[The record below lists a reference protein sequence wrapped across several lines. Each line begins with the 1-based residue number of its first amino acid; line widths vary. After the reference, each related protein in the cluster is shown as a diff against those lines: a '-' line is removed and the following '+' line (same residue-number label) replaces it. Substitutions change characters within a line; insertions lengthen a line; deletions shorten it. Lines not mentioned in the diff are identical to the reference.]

1 MPLLR
6 DQPAIASAYLAS
18 HRENPV
24 EWWSWGEDAFEEAAR
39 RNVPIFLSVGYAACH
54 WCHVMAHESFEDPA
68 IGEQLNRDFVAIK
81 VDREE
86 RPDVDQVY
94 MAATQLIS
102 GHGGWPMSV
111 FLLPDGRPFTA
122 GTYYPPQDRGGQ
134 VGFSRLLDAIS
145 VAWRERHDD
154 ITSQATSLEA
164 AVRREVTFVD
174 ALAPR
179 YEALDLAATRRLLA
193 LEIAETTDAMGGQ
206 GAPRFPRPSY
216 VRALLQGGYPDVA
229 TAILRAMA
237 FEGLYDHIE
246 GGFARYSV
254 DAAWHVPHFEQMLT
268 DQALLTLV
276 YAEAA
281 RATAMD
287 QWHDVARA
295 AAHRIREA
303 FALPGG
309 YASAL
314 DADAGGVE
322 GSHVTWSV
330 DEVTHA
336 LNDAGIGDM
345 ADESMA
351 RWRISTPGLFEGRS
365 IPRLPAGVPFLT
377 PPSLTAAREALRHVR
392 ASRPQPARDDKVVL
406 EFNAMVV
413 RAFLA
418 LCDNDFTEEALRL
431 LSQLEVGHFVGGT
444 WWRTTE
450 NRIHATAADLSWL
463 IDAALDAFEVTGDD
477 HWRLLARRVSVT
489 LLDHFWDGELP
500 TAAAPEVGRGLFASS
515 DHVTDVFLRPK
526 EVFDG
531 ATPSSHAV
539 ATRALARLALID
551 GDSDLLCVAQRLVT
565 VASELIATHPRS
577 VVDLVDSAGFAFE
590 GIEIVIPGA
599 TSPLAQHVRLHPV
612 PRAVLVTGNGASPLL
627 RDRRDGVA
635 YVCRGGVCQTPV
647 TSVEELEQFLGGLR

>member
-6 DQPAIASAYLAS
+6 DQPALASAYLAS

-24 EWWSWGEDAFEEAAR
+24 EWWSWGEDAFEEASR

-54 WCHVMAHESFEDPA
+54 WCHVMAHESFENPA
-68 IGEQLNRDFVAIK
+68 IGQQLNRDFVAIK

-134 VGFSRLLDAIS
+134 VGFSRLLDAIAL
-145 VAWRERHDD
+145 AWRERHDE
-154 ITSQATSLEA
+154 ITSQAASLA
-164 AVRREVTFVD
+164 TAVRREVAFID

-179 YEALDLAATRRLLA
+179 HEALDLAATRRILA
-193 LEIAETTDAMGGQ
+193 LDIAEVTDAMGGHS
-206 GAPRFPRPSY
+206 APRFPRPSFI
-216 VRALLQGGYPDVA
+216 RALLQGGYPDVA
-229 TAILRAMA
+229 TTILRAMA

-254 DAAWHVPHFEQMLT
+254 DASWHVPHFEQMLT
-268 DQALLTLV
+268 DQALLTLI

-281 RATAMD
+281 ISTGTD
-287 QWHDVARA
+287 EWHDVALATAR
-295 AAHRIREA
+295 RIRDA
-303 FALPGG
+303 FAVPGG

-322 GSHVTWSV
+322 GSHITWSV
-330 DEVTHA
+330 DDVTHA
-336 LNDAGIGDM
+336 LNDAGLGDV
-345 ADESMA
+345 ADEA
-351 RWRISTPGLFEGRS
+351 LKRWRISTPGLFEGRS
-365 IPRLPAGVPFLT
+365 IPRLLAQAPFRT
-377 PPSLTAAREALRHVR
+377 PPSLAEAREVLRRVR

-418 LCDNDFTEEALRL
+418 LHDSEFTDAALRL

-444 WWRTTE
+444 WWRTAE
-450 NRIHATAADLSWL
+450 NHVHATAADLSWL
-463 IDAALDAFEVTGDD
+463 IDAALDAFESTGDD
-477 HWRLLARRVSVT
+477 HWRLLARRVSIT

-500 TAAAPEVGRGLFASS
+500 TAAAPAVGRGIFASS

-539 ATRALARLALID
+539 ATRALARLALVD

-565 VASELIATHPRS
+565 VAGEVIATHPRS
-577 VVDLVDSAGFAFE
+577 VVDLVDAAGFAFD
-590 GIEIVIPGA
+590 GIEIVVPGA

-612 PRAVLVTGNGASPLL
+612 PRAVLITGTGASPLL

-647 TSVEELEQFLGGLR
+647 TSVAELEHLLGAIR